1 MLNSRAL
8 AAVGDATFGGS
19 FIRPRYEDYCFAGV
33 PGTIERLL
41 TGAGGPAL
49 PDDTLPEPGQRY
61 ETVVLLFL
69 DAFGWRFCAPR
80 LESSPFLRR
89 FLRDGVVSPL
99 TTMFPSTTSAHVTT
113 IHTGLPPAQSGIYEW
128 YYYEPTL
135 DMIASPLLFAPY
147 GDRRRETLL
156 DYGGDPQQIFPHET
170 LYQRLA
176 RAGVGATVLQ
186 SRDYAFSTYTRQ
198 ICRGASLGAFRTV
211 PEALTLLGQARAAQR
226 GPHYYLLYLDNL
238 DAICHSYGPESPHLA
253 AEIDVTLDAVE
264 RLLIPALAGAGGP
277 TLLLL
282 VADHGQIAIDPG
294 TTRYVNLLVP
304 DLAEACRQSRG
315 GRTLAPAGSRRDLF
329 LHIRE
334 DRLDAM
340 RAALRDALAGQ
351 AEVHATE
358 DLIGRGLFG
367 GPATPFFRERVGNLA
382 VLPYAGE
389 TAWWHEP
396 GAPPHSHCGSHGG
409 LTAEEAITQL
419 CALAL

>member
-8 AAVGDATFGGS
+8 AAVGDATFGDH
-19 FIRPRYEDYCFAGV
+19 FIRPRYEDYCFVRV

-41 TGAGGPAL
+41 TGADGLTL
-49 PDDTLPEPGQRY
+49 PVDTLPEPDGRY

-89 FLRDGVVSPL
+89 FLQGGVVSPL

-128 YYYEPTL
+128 YYYEPSL

-147 GDRRRETLL
+147 GDRRRESLL
-156 DYGGDPQQIFPHET
+156 DYGGDPQLIFPHET
-170 LYQRLA
+170 LYQRLG

-186 SRDYAFSTYTRQ
+186 SRDYAYSTYTRRL
-198 ICRGASLGAFRTV
+198 CDGANLVAFRTL

-226 GPHYYLLYLDNL
+226 GPHYYLLYLDNV

-253 AEIDVTLDAVE
+253 AEIDVTLEALE

-282 VADHGQIAIDPG
+282 VADHGQIAIDPR
-294 TTRYVNLLVP
+294 TTRYVNQLVP
-304 DLAEACRQSRG
+304 ELAEACRSSRE
-315 GRTLAPAGSRRDLF
+315 GRVLAPAGSRRDLF

-334 DRLDAM
+334 ERLDAM
-340 RAALRDALAGQ
+340 HAALSDALSGR
-351 AEVHATE
+351 AEVHRTE
-358 DLIGRGLFG
+358 DLIGRGFFG

-389 TAWWHEP
+389 TTWWHDP
-396 GAPPHSHCGSHGG
+396 GAQPHSHRGSHGG

-419 CALAL
+419 CALVV